1 MEIRKLGR
9 NGPEV
14 PVVGLGTWQVFDV
27 DPSGIPRAREVVRT
41 VLEGGGRFFD
51 SSPMYGRAEE
61 VLGDALGSS
70 RSEAI
75 VATKIWTPSLDEGRT
90 QFARQTEWFGGIVDV
105 EQVHNLV
112 AWREHLDWMRRER
125 DAGRIGLLGATHF
138 SPSAFPELEEVM
150 GSGRIECIQVPYN
163 PLEREVE
170 QRILPLAEELQ
181 LGVIAM
187 RPLGSGS
194 LMQRSPD
201 LSGLG
206 VQTWAEALLKWCLSD
221 PRITVAIPATSSPV
235 HAAVNAGAGNVPWF
249 DEDQRA
255 RVIALLES

>member
-1 MEIRKLGR
+1 METRTLGR

-27 DPSGIPRAREVVRT
+27 DPSRIEPVREVVRT
-41 VLEGGGRFFD
+41 VLEGGGRLFD
-51 SSPMYGRAEE
+51 SSAMYGRAEE
-61 VLGDALGSS
+61 VLGDALGSR
-70 RSEAI
+70 RSDAM
-75 VATKIWTPSLDEGRT
+75 VATKVWTPSVEEGRT
-90 QFARQTEWFGGIVDV
+90 QFARQIEWFGGIVDV

-112 AWREHLDWMRRER
+112 AWREHLDWMRREH
-125 DAGRIGLLGATHF
+125 DAGRIGMLGATHF
-138 SPSAFPELEEVM
+138 SPSAFTELEEVM
-150 GSGRIECIQVPYN
+150 RSGRIECIQVPYN

-201 LSGLG
+201 LSGLE

-221 PRITVAIPATSSPV
+221 PRVTAAIPATSSPA
-235 HAAVNAGAGNVPWF
+235 HAAGNARAGNAPWL
-249 DEDQRA
+249 DEEERA
-255 RVIALLES
+255 RIVQLAS